1 MARHRLVILGGG
13 FGGLYCCQ
21 ALAKAD
27 LDITLVD
34 RRNFHLFQPL
44 LYQVATGSLSPAEI
58 AAPLRSVTAN
68 QKNLRVLLD
77 EATGIDPAAKKLI
90 LSDGEVPYDTLIVA
104 TGAQGHY
111 FGNDQWEE
119 FAPGLKTIEDATRIR
134 HKILF
139 AFEAAER
146 ETDVAERQAWLTF
159 VIVGGGPTG
168 VELAGALG
176 EIAFETMRHEFDAI
190 NPAEAKILLVDNSEK
205 VLSNYPPEL
214 SEKAERSLMK
224 LGVRPRGR
232 VRVTAVDAHGV
243 TLKTPQGEE
252 RVAAKTVIWA
262 AGVKG
267 SAFGKVLGEKLGA
280 PLDKGGRVIVEPD
293 LSVPGHPEVLVVGDL
308 ANFAHGVEAP
318 LPGVAPV
325 AMQMGRYAAKLI
337 RARLAGQTPPAP
349 FQYFDKG
356 SLAVIGRKSAIAYF
370 EGFGKRQFSGF
381 FAWLLWLF
389 IHLMY
394 LVEFENR
401 LMVFFRWGIN
411 YVTHF
416 RGARLITGVSGPPP
430 RTPKAM
436 ASEAPTSA
444 PRA

>member
-1 MARHRLVILGGG
+1 MARHRIAILGGG

-21 ALAKAD
+21 ALAKED
-27 LDITLVD
+27 VDITLVD
-34 RRNFHLFQPL
+34 KRNFHLFQPL

-58 AAPLRSVTAN
+58 AAPLRSITAS

-77 EATGIDPAAKKLI
+77 EAIGLDPVAKKLI
-90 LSDGEVPYDTLIVA
+90 LTDCEVPYDTLIVS

-111 FGNDQWEE
+111 FGNDHWEQY
-119 FAPGLKTIEDATRIR
+119 APGLKTIEDATRIR

-146 ETDVAERQAWLTF
+146 ETDPVARRAWLTF

-176 EIAFETMRHEFDAI
+176 EIASNTLRREFDAI
-190 NPAEAKILLVDNSEK
+190 NPADAQILLVDNSEV
-205 VLSNYPPEL
+205 VLSNYPRAL
-214 SEKAERSLMK
+214 SDQAEKYLIK
-224 LGVRPRGR
+224 LGVRPRGK
-232 VRVTAVDAHGV
+232 VRVTAVDENGV
-243 TLKTPQGEE
+243 TLKTAAGEE
-252 RVAAKTVIWA
+252 RIATKTVIWA

-267 SAFGKVLGEKLGA
+267 SAFGKVLGDSLAA
-280 PLDKGGRVIVEPD
+280 PLDKGGRVIVQPD
-293 LSVPGHPEVLVVGDL
+293 LTVPGHPEVIVIGDL
-308 ANFAHGVEAP
+308 ANFAHGLENP

-325 AMQMGRYAAKLI
+325 AMQMGLYTAKLI
-337 RARLAGQTPPAP
+337 KARLRNEAAPPA
-349 FQYFDKG
+349 FSYFDKG
-356 SLAVIGRKSAIAYF
+356 SLAVIGRAAAVAYF
-370 EGFGKRQFSGF
+370 EGFGKRAFTGF

-401 LMVFFRWGIN
+401 LMVFFRWGLN
-411 YVTHF
+411 YLTYH
-416 RGARLITGVSGPPP
+416 RGARLITGTTGPPP
-430 RTPKAM
+430 RPALKPKEETP
-436 ASEAPTSA
+436 APA